1 MRKLIEKS
9 VNAMAFTDWF
19 KFAVL
24 LGVVTISQISTIHE
38 QIIKMKTRVCL
49 LQLYNHC
56 PNSSIAAVKVK
67 LMKELFCKH
76 FQSFLKFQNWS
87 RFLEWKVI
95 GTITILKV
103 YGQNSYV
110 PDGSWKSLDSI
121 FIMTFSVRL
130 KEKKSIMN
138 QISQRMS
145 VSTSQT

>member
-24 LGVVTISQISTIHE
+24 LGVVTISQISRIHE

-76 FQSFLKFQNWS
+76 FQSFLKFQKLIKIS
-87 RFLEWKVI
+87 RMKSYRYNYHTESIRSKLICSRWFLKIV
-95 GTITILKV
+95 GF
-103 YGQNSYV
+103 YFYH
-110 PDGSWKSLDSI
+110 DI
-121 FIMTFSVRL
+121 FSTF
-130 KEKKSIMN
+130 EGKKSIMN